1 MATNEDPL
9 AWSADRLV
17 QAFRAKTISPVEVA
31 TAAFDRIGA
40 LDGDINAFVHLD
52 HDGAMAAA
60 RASEARWRKG
70 EPLSPID
77 GVTASVKE
85 LLAAKGWPLRRCSL
99 ATPSDQR
106 SEYDAPTVA
115 RLREAGAI
123 LLGKTNS
130 PEFGWKGVTDNRL
143 FGATRNPWD
152 RTRTSGGSSGGAA
165 AAAALGMGL
174 FHLGTD
180 GGGSIRIPAAFCGV
194 FGLKPTF
201 GRVPVWPLSNFG
213 TLSHAGPMAR
223 SALDAAWLLDVL
235 AQPDVRDWHALP
247 AEGVNYAAEAARGV
261 RGLRIAFSPTLGFAA
276 VDGEIS
282 EIVAEAAAVFE
293 DLGAHVELV
302 ETVMA
307 DPTDMFRQLWST
319 GLALS
324 VGEFPPDARAL
335 MDPGLV
341 RLAEFGERLDH
352 MAHARAHH
360 DRGLLGARMSA
371 FHADYDL
378 LLTPA
383 EPIAAFSLDCQVAAE
398 GQRDWI
404 DWTPFTFPFNLTGQ
418 PAASVP
424 CGLTRQG
431 LPVGL
436 QVVGPKFA
444 DALVLRACHAF
455 EQARPAPTPP
465 AV

>member
-1 MATNEDPL
+1 MNDEALDWP
-9 AWSADRLV
+9 ADRLV
-17 QAFRAKTISPVEVA
+17 QAFRTRAVSPVEVA
-31 TAAFDRIGA
+31 TAAFERIA
-40 LDGDINAFVHLD
+40 AVNGDINAFVHLD
-52 HDGAMAAA
+52 RPGALAAA
-60 RASEARWRKG
+60 RASEARWAKG

-85 LLAAKGWPLRRCSL
+85 LLAAKGWPLRRCSR
-99 ATPSDQR
+99 ATPADGLSDG
-106 SEYDAPTVA
+106 DAPTVA
-115 RLREAGAI
+115 RLREAGAV

-130 PEFGWKGVTDNRL
+130 PEFGWKGVTDNLL
-143 FGATRNPWD
+143 FGVTRNPWD

-165 AAAALGMGL
+165 AAALLGLGL

-201 GRVPVWPLSNFG
+201 GRVPVWPPSNFG
-213 TLSHAGPMAR
+213 TLSHAGPMTRRAK
-223 SALDAAWLLDVL
+223 DAAWLLEVL
-235 AQPDVRDWHALP
+235 AQPDARDWHALP
-247 AEGVNYAAEAARGV
+247 ADGVGYAAELERGV
-261 RGLRIAFSPTLGFAA
+261 RGLRIAFSPTLGFAR
-276 VDGEIS
+276 VDPE
-282 EIVAEAAAVFE
+282 VAGVVAAAARMFE
-293 DLGAHVELV
+293 DLGADVEVV
-302 ETVMA
+302 ETVMD
-307 DPTDMFRQLWST
+307 DPTDMFRQLWAT

-324 VGEFPPDARAL
+324 VGDFPADARPL

-341 RLAEFGERLDH
+341 ALARYGEGLDH
-352 MAHARAHH
+352 MAYMRAHH
-360 DRGLLGARMSA
+360 ARGVLGARMSV
-371 FHADYDL
+371 FHTRYDL

-383 EPIAAFSLDCQVAAE
+383 EPIAAFDIDRQVAAE

-424 CGLTRQG
+424 CGLTQAG

-455 EQARPAPTPP
+455 EQARPAPPPPTP
-465 AV
+465 